1 MQTGGLKTEHFSEHR
16 DSGRKWEGE
25 GGRHTGAGRDRDTDT
40 EELRETTEKVRGL
53 QTPAGSGGER
63 WAGRAGG
70 AGRGE
75 GKGRVDFLYVMSVQ
89 IVCPIKMSC
98 LIFYY

>member
-40 EELRETTEKVRGL
+40 EELRETTEKVR
-53 QTPAGSGGER
+53 PADTGREWRREMGRESGRGGE
-63 WAGRAGG
+63 
-70 AGRGE
+70 GRG
-75 GKGRVDFLYVMSVQ
+75 
-89 IVCPIKMSC
+89 
-98 LIFYY
+98 

>member
-75 GKGRVDFLYVMSVQ
+75 GKGRVERGRSGWGRGEG
-89 IVCPIKMSC
+89 
-98 LIFYY
+98 